1 MNVTTKQVIKY
12 VTLPAILP
20 RLRELFA
27 SGFRFVAFFM
37 AQIYRSMRL
46 LPPGHPYLLPAN
58 MGRFGIRHVMVEAG
72 RNLKF
77 RRENA
82 DQVIVYFLIMFGL
95 VLLFFQFAM
104 LLMAAT
110 TGIAQAAMPTN
121 FAGFFLSPTAT
132 HDVAY
137 VMLDRV
143 FGVPGIFTAIGGGGT
158 CVALNTACFVM
169 GDLNPNAM
177 PEGVWPWPFHRAL
190 HAMFQLYSVGLLVIA
205 VLILLYFV
213 VAIAAETA
221 ESGTPFGRR
230 FNHVWAPLRLVA
242 ALGLLIPLSIQANPG
257 PGGSAGGLNSAQY
270 IVLYAAKFGGAF
282 ATNAWNLF
290 RSRAITGNGVGGE
303 SLAGRNDKLIAMPNT
318 PEPVSLLEFFTVMQT
333 CRHAEEV
340 VKGRDIQAWLVK
352 DTRNGSGGRRA
363 LDADYNAALQFY
375 NYGDIVVRFGEYYFG
390 APAGGAA
397 GPAGP
402 AYNGEPGNVLP
413 VCGEVG
419 LQTVVPS
426 ENPDEG
432 AYFIMSQYYG
442 LIYQLWNGAGAG
454 ANMQIW
460 GQNIARRYGID
471 ENGTGGLTDACPTCP
486 IPAVADMET
495 LIQAYR
501 QQITDIIV
509 QGTDLQLQTAD
520 WTLTGIDQL
529 GWGGAA
535 IWYNKI
541 AQKNGV
547 LIASAHSLPYVRK
560 YPLAMENVR
569 EQKAK
574 QNQDIRGREMF
585 NPVSANNVPVY
596 DQTRADNAIAK
607 AEFAAYDLWK
617 DMHQKHTD
625 NVFVDAIISVL
636 GIEGLYNLLK
646 NPGIHPLAQLVAI
659 GKSLIESAISNLGMA
674 LIGGIGAAIGS
685 GHAIGNLASA
695 ASSFFFNV
703 AMIGLGVGFILYY
716 VVPFLPFLYFFFAV
730 GGWVKGIFEA
740 MVGVPL
746 WALAHLRIDGDGL
759 PGQAAIGGYYLI
771 LEVFLRPIL
780 IVFGLLGAI
789 TIFAAQV
796 WVLHEIF
803 PLAVS
808 NLTGFEDS
816 TAAKNFGATGSLEF
830 KRDAIDQF
838 FFTVLYAII
847 VYLQAVAAFK
857 MVDLV
862 PNQILRWMG
871 NSTQSFGDTMSDAA
885 ENLIRNISI
894 AEQQIGGVL
903 SEAGSAVGGIT
914 KNIGRK

>member
-1 MNVTTKQVIKY
+1 MNVTAKKVIKY
-12 VTLPAILP
+12 ATLPAILP
-20 RLRELFA
+20 RLQELFA
-27 SGFRFVAFFM
+27 SGFRFIAFFM

-58 MGRFGIRHVMVEAG
+58 MGRFGIRHVLVEAG

-77 RRENA
+77 RRENT

-104 LLMAAT
+104 LLVAAT

-143 FGVPGIFTAIGGGGT
+143 FGVPDIFTSIGGGRT

-169 GDLNPNAM
+169 GDLNPNAL
-177 PEGVWPWPFHRAL
+177 PEDPWPWPFHRAL

-213 VAIAAETA
+213 ATVAVETA

-242 ALGLLIPLSIQANPG
+242 ALGLLIPLSITGGAN
-257 PGGSAGGLNSAQY
+257 SAGGLNSAQY

-290 RSRAITGNGVGGE
+290 RARAITGNGAGGE
-303 SLAGRNDKLIAMPNT
+303 SLAGRNDMLIALPNT
-318 PEPVSLLEFFTVMQT
+318 PEPISLLEFFTVAQT
-333 CRHAEEV
+333 CRHAETV
-340 VKGRDIQAWLVK
+340 VKNRDIQAWLVK
-352 DTRNGSGGRRA
+352 DTRNGNGGRRA
-363 LDADYNAALQFY
+363 LDADYPAALQFY
-375 NYGDIVVRFGEYYFG
+375 NFGDIVVRFGEYYFA
-390 APAGGAA
+390 APPGGV

-413 VCGEVG
+413 VCGEIG

-426 ENPDEG
+426 ENPDIG
-432 AYFIMSQYYG
+432 AYFVMQQYYM
-442 LIYQLWNGAGAG
+442 LITQLWNGAGAG
-454 ANMQIW
+454 ANMQVW

-471 ENGTGGLTDACPTCP
+471 ENGSGGLTDACPACP
-486 IPAVADMET
+486 IPTIAEMGA
-495 LIQAYR
+495 LITAYR
-501 QQITDIIV
+501 QQITDIII
-509 QGTDLQLQTAD
+509 QGRDEQRDTAD

-547 LIASAHSLPYVRK
+547 LIAAAHSLPYVRK
-560 YPLAMENVR
+560 YPIAMEHVR
-569 EQKAK
+569 EQKSK
-574 QNQDIRGREMF
+574 QNQDIRGREAF
-585 NPVSANNVPVY
+585 NPASANNIPVY
-596 DQTRADNAIAK
+596 DQNEADNAIAK

-625 NVFVDAIISVL
+625 NVFVDAIITVL

-659 GKSLIESAISNLGMA
+659 GKSLIESAIRNLGFAMIA
-674 LIGGIGAAIGS
+674 GAGAIIGA
-685 GHAIGNLASA
+685 GHEIGNLSGA
-695 ASSFFFNV
+695 ASGFFFNV
-703 AMIGLGVGFILYY
+703 AFIGLGVGFILYY
-716 VVPFLPFLYFFFAV
+716 VIPFLPFLYFFFAV

-759 PGQAAIGGYYLI
+759 PGNAAIGGYYLI

-780 IVFGLLGAI
+780 IVFGLLGGI

-816 TAAKNFGATGSLEF
+816 AAAKSFGATGSVEF
-830 KRDAIDQF
+830 KRDALDQF

-847 VYLQAVAAFK
+847 VYIQAIAAFK

-871 NSTQSFGDTMSDAA
+871 NSTQSFGDTMADAA

-894 AEQQIGGVL
+894 AEQQIGSVL
-903 SEAGSAVGGIT
+903 SEAGGAVGSLT
-914 KNIGRK
+914 KNIGKK